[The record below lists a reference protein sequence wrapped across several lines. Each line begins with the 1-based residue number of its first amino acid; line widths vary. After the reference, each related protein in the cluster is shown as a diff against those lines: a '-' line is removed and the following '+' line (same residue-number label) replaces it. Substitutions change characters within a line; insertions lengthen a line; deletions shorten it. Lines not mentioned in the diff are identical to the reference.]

1 MVVYS
6 DELCHWAKGSVG
18 KNHKYIKREWKNGR
32 WHYYYSTNYDK
43 SLRGTIRRVSG
54 ADARD
59 YANEKIRDYN
69 RSKAN
74 SEGYSEIKSDPERVK
89 WYKESKEKALR
100 DDAAAKGAL
109 ASKAIRDYYK
119 TPLGQVQKAKDII
132 ENGRNKVADILDSAS
147 KKIRPSTSKYF

>member
-18 KNHKYIKREWKNGR
+18 KNHKYLKREWKNGR

-43 SLRGTIRRVSG
+43 SLRGTARRLIG
-54 ADARD
+54 ADARG
-59 YANEKIRDYN
+59 YANEKIGEYE

-74 SEGYSEIKSDPERVK
+74 ADGYYKIQTDPTRQK
-89 WYKESKEKALR
+89 YYTQ
-100 DDAAAKGAL
+100 
-109 ASKAIRDYYK
+109 SKANELYEDAYLKGKLARRAIDHYYK

-132 ENGRNKVADILDSAS
+132 ENGRKKVADILDSAS
-147 KKIRPSTSKYF
+147 KKIRPSKSQYF

>member
-18 KNHKYIKREWKNGR
+18 KNHKYLKREWKNGR
-32 WHYYYSTNYDK
+32 WRYYYSTNYDK
-43 SLRGTIRRVSG
+43 SLRGTIRRISG
-54 ADARD
+54 ADARG
-59 YANEKIRDYN
+59 YANEKIGEYE

-74 SEGYSEIKSDPERVK
+74 ADGYNKIQTDPIRK
-89 WYKESKEKALR
+89 KYYTQ
-100 DDAAAKGAL
+100 
-109 ASKAIRDYYK
+109 SKANELYEDAYLKGKLARQAIDRYYK

-147 KKIRPSTSKYF
+147 KKIRPSKSKYF